1 MVRDD
6 QKKQIKRKENPA
18 LVDLGSTND
27 RKAAGKAVTCNITS
41 VLLGP
46 GHTKGNTTENVRAF
60 APGVMTR
67 EFISVAAGRHK
78 STTYYEGEEA
88 RNMAHAIYQ
97 CVDNT
102 NNNGCAHAIDW
113 DIWDDQHH
121 EWVGSVKNFYSVA

>member
-1 MVRDD
+1 MAWR
-6 QKKQIKRKENPA
+6 QGLEIKRKENPA

-88 RNMAHAIYQ
+88 RNMARSIFDCITRNY
-97 CVDNT
+97 
-102 NNNGCAHAIDW
+102 GCAHAIDW
-113 DIWDDQHH
+113 DIWDEQHR
-121 EWVGSVKNFYSVA
+121 EWVGSVKIL